1 MSRQNNS
8 LIYLLDPK
16 DEPLVEEDPMP
27 IMRVKED
34 KDENGK
40 TIRSYLEEEG
50 DDRGC
55 YYIHI
60 LSFNKAA
67 EEREGAA
74 LKQHLVNNFKFAKL
88 RDWTGLTKDFNY
100 RENMNFA
107 LDKNN
112 ILYACYSFD

>member
-1 MSRQNNS
+1 
-8 LIYLLDPK
+8 
-16 DEPLVEEDPMP
+16 MP

-74 LKQHLVNNFKFAKL
+74 LK
-88 RDWTGLTKDFNY
+88 
-100 RENMNFA
+100 
-107 LDKNN
+107 
-112 ILYACYSFD
+112 